1 MKRLKHEIKPYPKSA
16 RDYNTDVIRHDTY
29 PPEES
34 NEINFGKLFG
44 SLKKYFVY

>member
-1 MKRLKHEIKPYPKSA
+1 LMKRLKHEIQSYPKST

-34 NEINFGKLFG
+34 NEINFW
-44 SLKKYFVY
+44 